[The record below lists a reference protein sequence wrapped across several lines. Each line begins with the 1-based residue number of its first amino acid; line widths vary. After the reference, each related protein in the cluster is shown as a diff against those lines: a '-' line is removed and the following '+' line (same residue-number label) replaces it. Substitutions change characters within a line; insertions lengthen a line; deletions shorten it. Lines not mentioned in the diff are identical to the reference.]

1 MPTGTAAL
9 PWWVDAL
16 LILMAVV
23 IVVTLIVLVTEMIR
37 NIGAGKKSERQ
48 SVDHSQLAAPA
59 VNGGD
64 QV

>member
-1 MPTGTAAL
+1 MPTGSAAL

-23 IVVTLIVLVTEMIR
+23 IVITLIVLVTEMIR
-37 NIGAGKKSERQ
+37 NIGAGKKSEPGPA
-48 SVDHSQLAAPA
+48 DHSQLAVPSA
-59 VNGGD
+59 NGSD